1 MEAKIIW
8 TTLPNGIEWKK
19 IQVHAPIIGRREKM
33 LKISVFVSPRLRP
46 DSDNN
51 SLEDFV
57 NGGRWPK
64 NWTEA
69 ISKLKTLQ
77 VNISQSHSSVRVESE
92 ILNHLDQD
100 LWDNIF
106 PLSTPVSGYK
116 HKDYSSA
123 KFRSFSVKEMQN
135 SLKGIY
141 REIASIA
148 PNNLPKLV
156 DFKRNPVLKDFLNI
170 GNIPDN
176 LRAIRDSCYNKKNG
190 QYHGDCEDNRF
201 STIDFSNP
209 LPAFYG
215 GNKSPHFSLGY
226 RYYNRL
232 EHDENTNRVYT
243 LEDEINEIKNNEN
256 LTEGQKREEIYKKN
270 KFALKEA
277 FSFERLL
284 TTIGDYP
291 FIMRKLGLI
300 IDLEIPIDALGDLR
314 QNKFSHPEISIE
326 APDFLAVDMHMKPK
340 THTVLNVRNSSF
352 YARPEPKKATY
363 IKERE
368 IDLEKT
374 STDNKDEFDL
384 IQVDID
390 GATLKSIHTANTFT
404 KIDLQPSNDKDTK
417 LLYGTSD
424 DASLPSLQSA
434 GISLARYNRA
444 YETKLHLKEMYDKND
459 KLLLQKQTPEL
470 YANDLVRGYRVDVQ
484 IEGEEQWYSLCQRNG
499 TYKIKNGNTL
509 EYQDE
514 GYVKTAALS
523 TVDENSFYLHENMF
537 RWDGWSLCV
546 ERPGKLIYDEEKIEN
561 NIDEAIKPNQIDS
574 NLKDHSPI
582 EVKFSVPKGSL
593 PKLRFG
599 QTYKFRVRIV
609 DIAGNSQPLDS
620 ESKSTLSTTYKRF
633 EPVAPPSL
641 TFLEE
646 PSEGESL
653 EHMVIRSNFNEASAK
668 SDKRHLFPPKTSQIM
683 AETHG
688 EFDKHDIQKGFEIAS
703 RDAKDL
709 LDCNNC
715 KKIPINHREEVDTVD
730 ENIYIVC
737 SDDNTYTVPYL
748 PDVYADGIA
757 LRNIPGVT
765 FDTEIEGLEVC
776 KKFSEVILKVPFS
789 GTWPNIETC
798 RIEIQERTGE
808 MQGDSCEETFADDG
822 KPKWDDNGRVLTV
835 YLPKAEIVKVK
846 YGSYLNK
853 KSIENMGM
861 TDWTEGVPNFKN
873 LAVCGMNWMV
883 APFRELTLVHAV
895 RQPLCAPKIQ
905 EFYEDKNRKKVGNT
919 FAKIEG
925 TIETNAKSTE
935 KVEVLAHW
943 NEVVDN
949 PQSDKP
955 IIQSYNSVVM
965 ELPIQYSQNNFVV
978 KDDEEFFGKHEFG
991 DTKFRL
997 VSYHLNAT
1005 SRFKEYFSL
1014 GENAEDVNN
1023 NITRKGQPYEGMDVR
1038 IEKDLEED
1046 YGAMIELEEGE
1057 KQQVIPIYNSARPH
1071 APKIS
1076 YIIPTF
1082 GWEGPIWSNEDG
1094 VIKVTKKR
1102 KGKGLRVYLERPWF
1116 SSGDGEM
1123 LGVILL
1129 SDCFDIQGDM
1139 NELNVLKPY
1148 VSQWGKDP
1156 VYTSNGL
1163 DSFSLTADKF
1173 ALAKCFKRELTLEEL
1188 SANGHNTGGVKP
1200 SDITPSLH
1208 SSELENFTN
1217 NISYI
1222 MSKKANIVDVA
1233 GHKVEYDA
1241 NKKLWFSDIVID
1253 SGQAYNPFVRL
1264 GLARYQPNSIDN
1276 AHLSRVV
1283 LSDFMQLLPDRE
1295 FEVRF
1300 KKVSKELKKYINID
1314 VSFHGVSQKTAYARN
1329 INIVISKY
1337 ILDQTTIKENLY
1349 IGWIPVMNFNL
1360 VNERGYADIEKPDM
1374 LEIYKIEI
1382 NEFEHFRKDSEKLSM
1397 VNVATMSPRLVYNDS
1412 ILFKTD
1418 EPFKMDI

>member
-19 IQVHAPIIGRREKM
+19 IQVHAPIGRREKM
-33 LKISVFVSPRLRP
+33 LRISVFVSPRLMP

-57 NGGRWPK
+57 NSGIWPK

-69 ISKLKTLQ
+69 ISKMKALQ
-77 VNISQSHSSVRVESE
+77 VNISQSHSSVHVEAE
-92 ILNHLDQD
+92 ILNNLDKD
-100 LWDNIF
+100 LWDDIF
-106 PLSTPVSGYK
+106 PLSTPVSGYE
-116 HKDYSSA
+116 HKDYSSV

-135 SLKGIY
+135 SLKEIY
-141 REIASIA
+141 REVASIA

-156 DFKRNPVLKDFLNI
+156 DFKRNPVLQDFLNI
-170 GNIPDN
+170 GNIPDYFYDIRQN
-176 LRAIRDSCYNKKNG
+176 IRKECIDKTGRSIDKCLNRAEG
-190 QYHGDCEDNRF
+190 F
-201 STIDFSNP
+201 STIDFSE
-209 LPAFYG
+209 YYR
-215 GNKSPHFSLGY
+215 PHSIYNVENEKKLHFTLGY

-232 EHDENTNRVYT
+232 EHDENINRVYT
-243 LEDEINEIKNNEN
+243 LEDEINEIQNDEN
-256 LTEGQKREEIYKKN
+256 LTDDQKREEIYKKN

-314 QNKFSHPEISIE
+314 RNRFAQPEISIE
-326 APDFLAVDMHMKPK
+326 APDFLSVNMHIKPK

-352 YARPEPKKATY
+352 YARPEPNKSTY

-368 IDLEKT
+368 IDLAKT
-374 STDNKDEFDL
+374 STDKKDEFDL

-715 KKIPINHREEVDTVD
+715 KKIPINPQEGIDTVD

-765 FDTEIEGLEVC
+765 FNTEIEGLEVC

-853 KSIENMGM
+853 NSIENMGM

-1005 SRFKEYFSL
+1005 SRFKEYFS
-1014 GENAEDVNN
+1014 EDINQ
-1023 NITRKGQPYEGMDVR
+1023 ITREGQPYEGIDVL
-1038 IEKDLEED
+1038 IEKELAED
-1046 YGAMIELEEGE
+1046 YGAMIELEEGG

-1123 LGVILL
+1123 LGVVLL
-1129 SDCFDIQGDM
+1129 SDCFDIQEDR

-1188 SANGHNTGGVKP
+1188 PDGGN
-1200 SDITPSLH
+1200 S
-1208 SSELENFTN
+1208 
-1217 NISYI
+1217 
-1222 MSKKANIVDVA
+1222 MSKTDIVDVV
-1233 GHKVEYDA
+1233 GHKVEYDT

-1253 SGQAYNPFVRL
+1253 PGQAYNPFVRL

-1300 KKVSKELKKYINID
+1300 KEVSRKLKKYINID
-1314 VSFHGVSQKTAYARN
+1314 VSFYGVSQNTSSARN

-1337 ILDQTTIKENLY
+1337 ILDKTTIKENLH
-1349 IGWIPVMNFNL
+1349 IGWIPILNFNL
-1360 VNERGYADIEKPDM
+1360 SEKSNASIEKPDAS
-1374 LEIYKIEI
+1374 EIYKIDI
-1382 NEFEHFRKDSEKLSM
+1382 NEFEHFKRDLANPAISEAG
-1397 VNVATMSPRLVYNDS
+1397 NISPRLVYSDS
-1412 ILFKTD
+1412 IIFNTD